1 MCDVAY
7 CLSSILC
14 KISVGIF
21 LLRVTVDK
29 IQRIVIYAVTTLAAV
44 FGLMF
49 LILLLAQCKPV
60 EFFWM
65 RLSTE
70 NPVSGS
76 CINMTVVIVALYIF
90 SAVSFIFDLTVGVLP
105 VFVVRN
111 LQMRRDVKFAVAGLL
126 GMACMY
132 VKTISPTV
140 HQYNLL
146 TRIFQ
151 CLSRSSCPDGIR
163 RDTPEPRLSM

>member
-1 MCDVAY
+1 MV
-7 CLSSILC
+7 
-14 KISVGIF
+14 V
-21 LLRVTVDK
+21 
-29 IQRIVIYAVTTLAAV
+29 YAVTTLAVV

-60 EFFWM
+60 KFFWM

-76 CINMTVVIVALYIF
+76 CINMTVIIVALYIF

-111 LQMRRDVKFAVAGLL
+111 LQMRRDLKYAVAGLL

-132 VKTISPTV
+132 VTTRSSTV
-140 HQYNLL
+140 HHQNLL
-146 TRIFQ
+146 TR
-151 CLSRSSCPDGIR
+151 L
-163 RDTPEPRLSM
+163 L